1 MNNASISGTFH
12 IVTSDGAGPLSAM
25 VDTTGLGDFSNAVK
39 ATVTT
44 QVPGTKGNIKKTTKR
59 WEELAIRAGLMKRA
73 TNINE
78 DYPFAVAIP
87 AVRPASLT
95 WFNFKANYNARE
107 RFVQV
112 LSPAKLMFAW
122 LKSVILPMLDHS
134 VDVLLSSN
142 LRTALP
148 PLEDLWLNPFV
159 SKSLV

>member
-1 MNNASISGTFH
+1 MALSGSTLPQISMNNASISGTFH

-25 VDTTGLGDFSNAVK
+25 VDTTGLGDFTNAVK

-87 AVRPASLT
+87 AVRSPSPT
-95 WFNFKANYNARE
+95 WFDSEPNYNDRE
-107 RFVQV
+107 QTA
-112 LSPAKLMFAW
+112 LAPSPAKLTFA
-122 LKSVILPMLDHS
+122 
-134 VDVLLSSN
+134 
-142 LRTALP
+142 
-148 PLEDLWLNPFV
+148 
-159 SKSLV
+159 